1 MVAFNKSVVVSLAK
15 EWCVYT
21 ANFVSQRRD
30 GVACRH
36 GKKPLRSASV
46 ELELV
51 PIFLVSDADIVATPN
66 QRWTSEG
73 PPANPH
79 ASRVVIA
86 SQIVTHNG
94 VAVGSFW
101 IISKYLA
108 RASVG

>member
-1 MVAFNKSVVVSLAK
+1 MM
-15 EWCVYT
+15 
-21 ANFVSQRRD
+21 
-30 GVACRH
+30 
-36 GKKPLRSASV
+36 KKN
-46 ELELV
+46 
-51 PIFLVSDADIVATPN
+51 DIVATPN

-108 RASVG
+108 RASVGRTHRQFCRKSTADIMTADIIGRVNAP